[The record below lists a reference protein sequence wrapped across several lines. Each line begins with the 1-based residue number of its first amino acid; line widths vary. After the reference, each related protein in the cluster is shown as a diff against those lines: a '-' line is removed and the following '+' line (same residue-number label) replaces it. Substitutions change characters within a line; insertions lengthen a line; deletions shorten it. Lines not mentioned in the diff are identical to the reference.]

1 MHKQTK
7 ANRYRRNSRLS
18 RRRRGGLPSKQNVDF
33 ILDSLRKFSRL
44 INEFIIPAFEEVYPQ
59 QSAPVQTAPV
69 SQAASLRD
77 ARSETHAPPKGVGM
91 GSSSRMGS
99 DDPRSDSYAPPH
111 DLDSGMG
118 SSYYM

>member
-33 ILDSLRKFSRL
+33 ILETLRSFSRR
-44 INEFIIPAFEEVYPQ
+44 INEIIIPALEEVYPQ
-59 QSAPVQTAPV
+59 QSAPVAQKAPVSMPRAAPV
-69 SQAASLRD
+69 SQDASSRI
-77 ARSETHAPPKGVGM
+77 GM

-99 DDPRSDSYAPPH
+99 DDPRSETYAPPQGF
-111 DLDSGMG
+111 GMG
-118 SSYYM
+118 SSYDF